1 MSALSINLPL
11 PVPHFEQ
18 ELGNSC
24 LPACVRMVLSF
35 WGTEVTEPALCKVLK
50 TKPAGTN
57 PFNITH
63 LKELGFEGRI
73 SFSNLEELKS
83 FLSERQ
89 PSIALL
95 WTGAL
100 GHWNSTKYFD
110 YLHSVVAIGFDQE
123 SILVNDPAFSNHPI
137 AIPFA
142 EFLEAWSYSQ
152 QMLVIVERPQ

>member
-1 MSALSINLPL
+1 MSMPSINLPL

-18 ELGNSC
+18 EHGNSC

-35 WGTEVTEPALCKVLK
+35 WGTESTELALRKVLK

-57 PFNITH
+57 PFNVTH
-63 LKELGFEGRI
+63 LKELEFEARM

-83 FLSERQ
+83 FLSQ
-89 PSIALL
+89 SKPAIAIL
-95 WTGAL
+95 WTGNL

-110 YLHSVVAIGFDQE
+110 YLHTVVAIGFDQE
-123 SILVNDPAFSNHPI
+123 GILVNDPAFSNHPI

-152 QMLVIVERPQ
+152 QMLVIIERS